1 MRCMGS
7 LDQYTLCLAEGAVA
21 HSRSLSGDEYIKLST
36 CLSDVRPLLQR
47 EIADRLAPDDC
58 VLQVKNFALHL
69 RISHSEKLITLLDF
83 ERQW

>member
-1 MRCMGS
+1 MAS
-7 LDQYTLCLAEGAVA
+7 LEQYTLCLAEGAVA

-47 EIADRLAPDDC
+47 EVADGDARGDC
-58 VLQVKNFALHL
+58 VLLVRNFALRL
-69 RISHSEKLITLLDF
+69 SINHSEKLITLVDF